1 LGVLLAHLVGFGAAA
16 LLVSLLERGPT
27 PPFLERG
34 ASGERAVPAPSRI
47 SEPDV
52 LHLAGS
58 GSNLPL
64 TRALAEAH
72 AETGRVQ
79 LVVHESVGSRGG
91 IRAVQDGVIHIG
103 LVSRPLVSDEQD
115 LGLVVTPYARSPVVV
130 AVNASVPDEGVTSE
144 ELLDIYR
151 GVKTNWGDG
160 SRIVVLQREQG
171 DSSHRAVERHLP
183 ELAAINDAAHREGR
197 FRVLYDD
204 AAMEEALMSTT
215 GAIGLYGLGRVPSDL
230 PIRAL
235 RVDGIAPT
243 VADVRQGTYP
253 FAKDLAF
260 VTKEGPPELAA
271 DFLRFV
277 FSAPGQLLIRERG
290 YLPLGREAG

>member
-1 LGVLLAHLVGFGAAA
+1 MLVLVLGGAFV
-16 LLVSLLERGPT
+16 LVSLLERGPR

-34 ASGERAVPAPSRI
+34 AAPGAAALPSA

-72 AETGRVQ
+72 AEAGGAQ
-79 LVVHESVGSRGG
+79 YVVHESVGSRGG
-91 IRAVQDGVIHIG
+91 IRAVYDGVIQIG
-103 LVSRPLVSDEQD
+103 LVSRPLVANEQR
-115 LGLVVTPYARSPVVV
+115 LGLVVTPYARSPVAV
-130 AVNASVPDEGVTSE
+130 AVNASVPDEGLTSE

-151 GVKTNWGDG
+151 GVKKRWSDG
-160 SRIVVLQREQG
+160 SRVVVLHREQG

-183 ELAAINDAAHREGR
+183 ELAAISDEARREER
-197 FRVLYDD
+197 FRVLYTD
-204 AAMEEALMSTT
+204 AAMEEALVSTR
-215 GAIGLYGLGRVPSDL
+215 GAVGLYGSGSIPADL
-230 PIRAL
+230 PIKAL
-235 RVDGIAPT
+235 CVDGIAPT
-243 VADVRQGTYP
+243 VANVSQGIYP

-260 VTKEGPPELAA
+260 VTRGEPAAPAA

-277 FSAPGQLLIRERG
+277 FSEPGQVLIRERG
-290 YLPLGREAG
+290 YLPLGGDRR